1 MKFGLFF
8 QAQLPKPIDSDDW
21 HEGQELKLFQDTLTQ
36 IEFADRLG
44 FDYVWMAEHHYASEY
59 NHMSA
64 TDIMLGAAAARTK
77 TIRLGPGVVQMM
89 PGNNHPVK
97 VAENIAT
104 LDLISNGRIEFGV
117 GVGTP
122 TEQQIFWPRMTEVI
136 ANGQNYD
143 VLWEVLEQTV
153 KMMTSSF
160 YPGYDG
166 EFVNLPA
173 GEIVPK
179 PTQKPHPPLWLAVTS
194 ERSLALA
201 AERGMGASCLAQGGP
216 DVVRARVQAYWD
228 IISQR
233 LKPAGLAIN
242 PAVCSFTNA
251 MVAATDEKARINAG
265 DGAEFTNYAIH
276 RAHKLSHVKSHIN
289 REFVEK
295 QRLEAL
301 ERAHLLETV
310 GASDL
315 DEQVEEAAMARM
327 GLSAYQTAGGKGGMI
342 PTSPDSPAT
351 VIGSPETARKRLM
364 AFEDTGVDVLAI
376 TCQVGNRRHEDI
388 METLE
393 QLGELMPDFKERHE
407 LRRDDRSLRNEKL
420 GFPVNSSI

>member
-1 MKFGLFF
+1 MKVGLFF

-36 IEFADRLG
+36 IEFADRHG
-44 FDYVWMAEHHYASEY
+44 FDYCWIAEHHYASEY
-59 NHMSA
+59 NHISA
-64 TDIMLGAAAARTK
+64 PDVMLGAAAARTK
-77 TIRLGPGVVQMM
+77 TIRLGSGVVQMM

-122 TEQQIFWPRMTEVI
+122 GEQEIFWPRMREVV

-153 KMMTSSF
+153 KMMTSRL
-160 YPGYDG
+160 YPGHVG
-166 EFVNLPA
+166 EFVTLPA

-216 DVVRARVQAYWD
+216 DVVLERVQAYWK
-228 IISQR
+228 IISER
-233 LKPAGLAIN
+233 LNPIGLAIN
-242 PAVCSFTNA
+242 PAVCTFTNA

-265 DGAEFTNYAIH
+265 DGAEYTNFAIH
-276 RAHKLSHVKSHIN
+276 RAHKLTNVMSHIN
-289 REFVEK
+289 REFAEK

-301 ERAHLLETV
+301 ERESLLETV
-310 GASDL
+310 GDDRA
-315 DEQVEEAAMARM
+315 EEAAIARM
-327 GLSAYQTAGGKGGMI
+327 GLSAYQTAGGKRGML

-351 VIGSPETARKRLM
+351 LIGSPETVRKRMM
-364 AFEDTGVDVLAI
+364 AFEETGVDVLAM
-376 TCQVGNRRHEDI
+376 TCQVGDRSHESI
-388 METLE
+388 METIERIGKL
-393 QLGELMPDFKERHE
+393 LPDVKERHE
-407 LRRDDRSLRNEKL
+407 LGREARRMRVEQL
-420 GFPVNSSI
+420 GYPVNSSI

>member
-8 QAQLPKPIDSDDW
+8 QAQLPKPLDSDDW
-21 HEGQELKLFQDTLTQ
+21 HEGQELKLFQDTLAQ

-59 NHMSA
+59 NHISA
-64 TDIMLGAAAARTK
+64 PDVMLGAAAARTK
-77 TIRLGPGVVQMM
+77 SIRLGPGVVQMM

-122 TEQQIFWPRMTEVI
+122 GEQEIFWPRMAEIV
-136 ANGQNYD
+136 ANNQNYD
-143 VLWEVLEQTV
+143 VLWEVLEQTL
-153 KMMTSSF
+153 KMMTTSF
-160 YPGYDG
+160 YPGYEG
-166 EFVNLPA
+166 KFVDLPA
-173 GEIVPK
+173 GEVVPK

-216 DVVRARVQAYWD
+216 DVVRERVQAYWE
-228 IISQR
+228 IIEER
-233 LKPAGLAIN
+233 LKPVGHAIN

-251 MVAATDEKARINAG
+251 MVAATDEKARVNAG
-265 DGAEFTNYAIH
+265 DGADFTNFAIH
-276 RAHKLSHVKSHIN
+276 RAHKLTHVKGHIN
-289 REFVEK
+289 REFAEK
-295 QRLEAL
+295 QRLEAA
-301 ERAHLLETV
+301 EREKVLETV
-310 GASDL
+310 GGNFGDDRA
-315 DEQVEEAAMARM
+315 EEAAIARM
-327 GLSAYQTAGGKGGMI
+327 GLSAYQTAGGKRGML

-351 VIGSPETARKRLM
+351 VIGSPETARKRIM
-364 AFEDTGVDVLAI
+364 AFEETGVDVLAF
-376 TCQVGNRRHEDI
+376 TCQVGSRRHEDI

-393 QLGELMPDFKERHE
+393 RIGGLLPDFKERHE
-407 LRRDDRSLRNEKL
+407 LGREKRQSRAERL